1 MPMRIED
8 KKEAVEELN
17 KIASEATSAIAADYH
32 GTSVSELTKLREE
45 ARNSSVHLKVIRNTL
60 AKKALND
67 TKFSCFE
74 DLLVGPTILAFS
86 LDDPTNAPKLAN
98 NFTKLNSN
106 FKVKGLSM
114 GESLLDLGRLADI
127 ANLPTKEEAI
137 AQFLGL
143 LNAPVSKLVSLA
155 NEIPTKLTRTI
166 LAVKQAKEEQN
177 S

>member
-1 MPMRIED
+1 
-8 KKEAVEELN
+8 
-17 KIASEATSAIAADYH
+17 
-32 GTSVSELTKLREE
+32 
-45 ARNSSVHLKVIRNTL
+45 
-60 AKKALND
+60 
-67 TKFSCFE
+67 
-74 DLLVGPTILAFS
+74 
-86 LDDPTNAPKLAN
+86 
-98 NFTKLNSN
+98 
-106 FKVKGLSM
+106 M

-166 LAVKQAKEEQN
+166 LALKQAKEEQN